1 VENPRKPAWFWRC
14 ERSTPPVDHG
24 ATVTSTPLN
33 AAADWSV
40 AEHGFAGKL
49 FTAEP
54 LAIITEL
61 SPTGA

>member
-1 VENPRKPAWFWRC
+1 M
-14 ERSTPPVDHG
+14 T
-24 ATVTSTPLN
+24 TTPLN

-40 AEHGFAGKL
+40 AEHGFDGKL

-54 LAIITEL
+54 LAMITEL